1 MKKLLVPID
10 FSEQSIHAFRFALDV
25 ASKCAGRVLLLHV
38 IALPVLHESV
48 LVPIEGLRQPLID
61 ELKEVVRQRFSR
73 IIEMYNLNKV
83 DVSTEVVISN
93 RIHETIINQVKEEEA
108 DLVVMGTKRVSG
120 IWGWMVGSNTEN
132 IVRTA
137 PVPVLA
143 IKQYI
148 PGKMI
153 RNIIFPNA
161 LDLANQEELV
171 IKVKALQDLFNA
183 RLHIIWVNTPALY
196 KPDSE
201 VRGRLAA
208 FAQKFMLKDFT
219 INVFN
224 YNNEEAGI
232 LEFTRQINGDLI
244 AMGTHGLRGFAH
256 MVCGSIAENVAMHV
270 DWPVWTYRPMSAM
283 SVTSEQ

>member
-1 MKKLLVPID
+1 MKKLLVPVD
-10 FSEQSIHAFRFALDV
+10 FSEQSINAFRFALDV
-25 ASKCAGRVLLLHV
+25 ASKCSGSVLLLHV
-38 IALPVLHESV
+38 IALPVLHDSV
-48 LVPIEGLRQPLID
+48 IVPIEGLRQPLID

-73 IIEMYNLNKV
+73 IIEMYNSHQV
-83 DVSTEVVISN
+83 GVSTEVVVSN
-93 RIHETIINQVKEEEA
+93 RIHDTIIDQVEKEKA
-108 DLVVMGTKRVSG
+108 DLVVMGTKRASG

-143 IKQYI
+143 IKQYV
-148 PGKMI
+148 PGKRI

-161 LDLANQEELV
+161 LDLKNQEELV

-196 KPDSE
+196 QPDSDI
-201 VRGRLAA
+201 RRQLAA
-208 FAQKFMLKDFT
+208 FAEKFMLKDFT

-244 AMGTHGLRGFAH
+244 AMGTHGLTGFAH
-256 MVCGSIAENVAMHV
+256 LFCGSIAENVATHV
-270 DWPVWTYRPMSAM
+270 DWPVWTYHPKPEI